1 VGFGLLYQASCVIE
15 LCDHKNAQLAA
26 FSLKVPS
33 RRLEKGK
40 LQVALAND
48 EYNPE
53 KHKNDLLDAE
63 QLIYLFDATLC
74 FLTCDKGVSNFVK
87 KSSQAS
93 RVITV
98 SPNDLNNA
106 ASAEKVL
113 RGIVRSN
120 PSKGVAS
127 NGSGPER

>member
-1 VGFGLLYQASCVIE
+1 MEALS
-15 LCDHKNAQLAA
+15 
-26 FSLKVPS
+26 FSFFRQSDGRTKRISPS
-33 RRLEKGK
+33 VLSAYHDYEKGK